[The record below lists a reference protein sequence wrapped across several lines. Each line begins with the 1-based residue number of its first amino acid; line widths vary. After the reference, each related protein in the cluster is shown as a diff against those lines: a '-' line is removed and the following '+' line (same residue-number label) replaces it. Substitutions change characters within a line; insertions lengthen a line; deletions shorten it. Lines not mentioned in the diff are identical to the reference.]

1 VTPRANPAS
10 LRSVLADTG
19 VAVYKTGM
27 PRAIWSGA
35 ISFGLVNVPVKLY
48 SATSPKTVRFHQLS
62 SKTGARIRQKRVD
75 PSTGDE
81 VAFEDIVKGY
91 ELTPDHYVL
100 IEPEEL
106 DALDPKATKTI
117 DIEEFVDLVDID
129 PIYYD
134 HSYYLAPATGGA
146 KAYRLLL
153 EAMREA
159 GKVAIGKIVIRSK
172 QQLCA
177 LRPTGEVM
185 ALSTMLFGDE
195 VLSPDR
201 LDELD
206 AIGEAEATK
215 RELTMAQQLIDSL
228 SAEFDP
234 AKFKDEYRERVLDLI
249 ERKAAGEDIAVQP
262 EAEETE
268 AAPDLMAALEASLAE
283 VRSGSSD
290 EPAAK
295 KKPAAK
301 PRKRSAGGGN
311 GDADGKSGS
320 GSANKPASRAKAKAK
335 S

>member
-1 VTPRANPAS
+1 
-10 LRSVLADTG
+10 
-19 VAVYKTGM
+19 M

-81 VAFEDIVKGY
+81 VPFEDIVKGY
-91 ELTPDHYVL
+91 ELSPERYVL

-106 DALDPKATKTI
+106 EALDPKATKTI

-177 LRPTGEVM
+177 LRPIGEVM

-228 SAEFDP
+228 SADFDP
-234 AKFKDEYRERVLDLI
+234 TKFKDEYRERVLDLI
-249 ERKAAGEDIAVQP
+249 ERKAAGEEIAVQP
-262 EAEETE
+262 EAEDTTP
-268 AAPDLMAALEASLAE
+268 APDLMAALEASLAE

-290 EPAAK
+290 EPAPK

-301 PRKRSAGGGN
+301 PRKPASKSN
-311 GDADGKSGS
+311 GDADGTSGAAS
-320 GSANKPASRAKAKAK
+320 KPASRAKAKAK

>member
-1 VTPRANPAS
+1 
-10 LRSVLADTG
+10 
-19 VAVYKTGM
+19 M

-301 PRKRSAGGGN
+301 PRKRSAGDGN
-311 GDADGKSGS
+311 GDGDGKSGS
-320 GSANKPASRAKAKAK
+320 GSATKPASRAKAKAK